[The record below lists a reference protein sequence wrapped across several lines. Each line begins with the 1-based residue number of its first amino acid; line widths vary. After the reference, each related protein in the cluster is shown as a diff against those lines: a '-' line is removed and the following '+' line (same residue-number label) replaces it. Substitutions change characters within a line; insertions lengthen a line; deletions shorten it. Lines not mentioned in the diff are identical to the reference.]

1 MSPLEIIASKFK
13 QLRFDHRVFPGK
25 IVARYHV
32 GNEHTSLVV
41 RPGMNDS
48 ALKFELIGAVS
59 RDLICESLHRAA
71 FDDFLVQWNWDS
83 PAGYCTVS
91 PDGEVRA
98 VVDVLLPPKSKPTMA
113 QLKLALEV
121 LRVHGLGLMQKA
133 VPLLETGSIPADG
146 EYVLPPPQPWYTFSR
161 RLDLLGDLTDL
172 AETAAG
178 QAQIDR
184 LTEKMPVDLA
194 GDMAVLAE
202 TDEGRAALRKFIE
215 IERKPE
221 EIKAAARRALR
232 MYEAKLKA
240 IARRA
245 QKTQKQS

>member
-1 MSPLEIIASKFK
+1 MSPLESIALKLK
-13 QLRFDHRVFPGK
+13 KLRFDHHLSTEK

-32 GNEHTSLVV
+32 GSEHTSLVV
-41 RPGMNDS
+41 RPVMNDS

-59 RDLICESLHRAA
+59 RDLICESSNRAA
-71 FDDFLVQWNWDS
+71 FDAFLVQWNWDS
-83 PAGYCTVS
+83 SAGYCTVS

-98 VVDVLLPPKSKPTMA
+98 VVDMLLPPKSTPTMA

-146 EYVLPPPQPWYTFSR
+146 EYVLPPSQPWYTFNR

-172 AETAAG
+172 ADTAEG
-178 QAQIDR
+178 QVQINR
-184 LTEKMPVDLA
+184 LTQKMPVDLA
-194 GDMAVLAE
+194 GDMADLAE

-221 EIKAAARRALR
+221 ELKAAARRALR
-232 MYEAKLKA
+232 MHEAKLKA
-240 IARRA
+240 RLRRA
-245 QKTQKQS
+245 QKAQK